1 MQDKL
6 TKKEIIHRRDKIEQL
21 GMICYSTNEALKKK
35 LSIKELQES
44 FEIDRKIIKGAIND
58 ISLWV

>member
-1 MQDKL
+1 MREKL
-6 TKKEIIHRRDKIEQL
+6 TKKEIIHRKDKIEQL

-35 LSIKELQES
+35 LSIEELQES
-44 FEIDRKIIKGAIND
+44 FEIDRRIIKGAIND

>member
-44 FEIDRKIIKGAIND
+44 FEIDRQIIKGAIND